1 MLNFNLTTPS
11 GRSAYCVRAICFTPP
26 PGGDAAATVRRL
38 GDPCEQGYTASDPPA
53 CIMRGTFFLCS
64 RHKEAQMAQ
73 QPRPVSPTLNPLIQ
87 DLLAEG
93 GGKVLMI
100 GGFVGQ
106 TRDDHIR
113 LYADLSLRCRGCG
126 AQSNATGTAAQQT
139 GGGGGGM
146 PSLCEMNCLSDAAN
160 CLTTGGGPNAP
171 SWRKLWCV
179 IGYLGCRF
187 ACWWDDM
194 SPHPV

>member
-1 MLNFNLTTPS
+1 
-11 GRSAYCVRAICFTPP
+11 
-26 PGGDAAATVRRL
+26 
-38 GDPCEQGYTASDPPA
+38 
-53 CIMRGTFFLCS
+53 
-64 RHKEAQMAQ
+64 MAQ
-73 QPRPVSPTLNPLIQ
+73 QPRPVSPTLNPLVQ

-113 LYADLSLRCRGCG
+113 LYADLSLRKYIEIAKADIVRVVETPDKPEQPSIVYFKITAELKYVQEASFRAEQAVAAWVSICRGCG
-126 AQSNATGTAAQQT
+126 AQSNAAGTAAQQT

-160 CLTTGGGPNAP
+160 CIVYAGDS
-171 SWRKLWCV
+171 SWRKFWCV
-179 IGYLGCRF
+179 AGYFGCRF